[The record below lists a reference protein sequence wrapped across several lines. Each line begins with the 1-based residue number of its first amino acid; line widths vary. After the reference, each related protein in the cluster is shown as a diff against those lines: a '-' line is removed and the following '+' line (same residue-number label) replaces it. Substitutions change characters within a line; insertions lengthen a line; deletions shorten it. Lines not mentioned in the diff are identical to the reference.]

1 VVYQHILVPVDGSE
15 ISLAAV
21 QHAIQLAKMHQSK
34 LSFISLISENP
45 FHDAD
50 FYSVGSSIMKEYF
63 IQAQANA
70 EAALTLAKD
79 AAATAGVSTNSQI
92 IQAEVSAKQVI
103 QFAENTQVD
112 LIVVGSHGRKGFQ
125 KMMLGSFAQEV
136 LASTQLPV
144 LVIKQPLS
152 TSQ

>member
-1 VVYQHILVPVDGSE
+1 MSYQHILVPVDGSE

-21 QHAIQLAKMHQSK
+21 QHATELAKIHQAK

-45 FHDAD
+45 FNSAD
-50 FYSVGSSIMKEYF
+50 FYSVGSSIMKDYF

-70 EAALTLAKD
+70 EEALKRAQD
-79 AAATAGVSTNSQI
+79 AAEASGLMAETKI
-92 IQAEVSAKQVI
+92 IQGEVSAKQVI
-103 QFAENTQVD
+103 HFAEDAHVD

-125 KMMLGSFAQEV
+125 KMVLGSFAQEV

-144 LVIKQPLS
+144 LVIKKA
-152 TSQ
+152 